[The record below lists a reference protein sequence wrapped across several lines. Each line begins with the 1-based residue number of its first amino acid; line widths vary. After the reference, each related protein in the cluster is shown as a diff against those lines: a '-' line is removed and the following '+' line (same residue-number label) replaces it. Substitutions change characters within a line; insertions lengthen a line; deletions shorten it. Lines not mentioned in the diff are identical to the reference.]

1 MWVAPFPTNW
11 ALDWVKERKLSISVC
26 VRCSP
31 FLTVV
36 VTWPASAAVT
46 SPLWWTVI
54 TWTWLKETLFFP
66 KLLLLECCIAAT
78 ETKLRQTEV
87 YDSLH
92 PL

>member
-26 VRCSP
+26 ALLAVPDCGGDMASFCGCDFP
-31 FLTVV
+31 TVV
-36 VTWPASAAVT
+36 DRHHLDLTERNP
-46 SPLWWTVI
+46 
-54 TWTWLKETLFFP
+54 FFP